1 MDEKPS
7 TQGDDTGVSKP
18 RSLRA
23 SSPTAQHRRTN
34 TAGSVLSTLSTSSA
48 SRSSYLRGFLT
59 SVKKTP
65 TVEPSSATDSTI
77 ITSSSS
83 NYGPHHPPHDHQQT
97 ENPLSKSPS
106 KQFSLQKF
114 YYPRSTMT
122 AAAASTSSPSSPV
135 RTSFEPSRPSLES
148 SPTTFKAIQGSFSR
162 VDTGS
167 TGPHAPPSFT
177 GPRALASKP
186 FSASTSIPSST
197 ANMSS
202 MSSMPQPSPPS
213 LSLTVAPEPRSI
225 PPWSTPSPISTS
237 TPALVLS
244 GPPPLPLT
252 STPLMTLPSM
262 PVPIATK
269 TMSPNPMLIPASKSI
284 LAPALSP
291 LEPSFS
297 TTLPSSPPSNSLSL
311 HPFSLAN
318 LSTSC
323 ASLSSSSV
331 SSLSA
336 KSSPNTSPSN
346 SPIETT
352 SSSTNGS
359 QISSPVCSE
368 LTPYPAC
375 GISAAQLAVM
385 MERVDLEAGSEG
397 YPKGV
402 SAGSRRPLVLDL
414 RPNPDFDPLSIAH
427 SININLPTLLMRRY
441 RRGGAVSSFALESFI
456 TMPSDKELFHQIQD
470 SWRQDQASEVHDV
483 VVLDQ
488 DMSAGKEDFGRS
500 PSPAWTLV
508 NVLERGGGNLGG
520 PIRLWYLEGGF
531 EAFQA
536 WDLCEKHLT
545 RPGSELSDIHAA
557 PQQQGQEDIKM
568 TFTEHDGSSG
578 KVHPFSM
585 PLTLPSSSS
594 VNSSSSTIVTDAKTA
609 QAIDAAVSL
618 TTASLGG
625 ACHRQRG
632 APVRRES
639 LFSLNTKSLPRPAG
653 LSRAQTIGVSALNI
667 KPLSIPSL
675 NTSLHPLQE
684 GNAQL
689 LPPMPSLENKGSWL
703 TVPNGGSGGV
713 GPLSLPA
720 HSSSLS
726 LPNQPMD
733 IHPHSAL
740 ADGPS
745 AWSATSPGLSINSN
759 SNNNGDA
766 STGGQPLL
774 RSLSKKS
781 FASTTTL
788 SSLHLTNSPIGIQE
802 EDESGLEATHPTLR
816 RQRSGASNSLRS
828 VPLSLNAAASPTR
841 TYFDVGTNDHE
852 SSAAGFHQE
861 YQARM
866 FSEGIDSYTNNNSS
880 MASIMNQHLYQ
891 HHQHQ
896 GYDDEFAE
904 ENGDNGE
911 QEISCILPNFLYL
924 GPEIVT
930 EEQVQQL
937 EQLGIKRVLNMA
949 RECEDLLVSQR
960 AGIEYHKIG
969 VLDNVEE
976 DVSPGLLEAVDIISA
991 SVDAPI
997 YVHCKAGKSRSVTAT
1012 IAYLITQLH
1021 WSLNKAYNHV
1031 LTQRPCMC
1039 PNIGFV
1045 TELMRMEERT
1055 LGTERAGGL
1064 VRAGSLNS
1072 ILSLSTAGSGLQQHH
1087 HHHHHHHHSLQ
1098 HHHSLGMSGSP
1109 KVLSAKSSV
1118 NNFAAMPVLQ

>member
-1 MDEKPS
+1 
-7 TQGDDTGVSKP
+7 
-18 RSLRA
+18 
-23 SSPTAQHRRTN
+23 
-34 TAGSVLSTLSTSSA
+34 
-48 SRSSYLRGFLT
+48 
-59 SVKKTP
+59 
-65 TVEPSSATDSTI
+65 
-77 ITSSSS
+77 
-83 NYGPHHPPHDHQQT
+83 
-97 ENPLSKSPS
+97 
-106 KQFSLQKF
+106 
-114 YYPRSTMT
+114 
-122 AAAASTSSPSSPV
+122 
-135 RTSFEPSRPSLES
+135 
-148 SPTTFKAIQGSFSR
+148 
-162 VDTGS
+162 
-167 TGPHAPPSFT
+167 
-177 GPRALASKP
+177 
-186 FSASTSIPSST
+186 
-197 ANMSS
+197 
-202 MSSMPQPSPPS
+202 
-213 LSLTVAPEPRSI
+213 
-225 PPWSTPSPISTS
+225 
-237 TPALVLS
+237 
-244 GPPPLPLT
+244 
-252 STPLMTLPSM
+252 
-262 PVPIATK
+262 
-269 TMSPNPMLIPASKSI
+269 
-284 LAPALSP
+284 
-291 LEPSFS
+291 
-297 TTLPSSPPSNSLSL
+297 
-311 HPFSLAN
+311 
-318 LSTSC
+318 
-323 ASLSSSSV
+323 
-331 SSLSA
+331 
-336 KSSPNTSPSN
+336 
-346 SPIETT
+346 
-352 SSSTNGS
+352 
-359 QISSPVCSE
+359 
-368 LTPYPAC
+368 
-375 GISAAQLAVM
+375 M
-385 MERVDLEAGSEG
+385 MERVNSEAGSEG
-397 YPKGV
+397 SPKGV

-414 RPNPDFDPLSIAH
+414 RPNPDFDPLSIVH

-441 RRGGAVSSFALESFI
+441 RRGGAVASFALESFI

-488 DMSAGKEDFGRS
+488 DMKAGKEDFGRS

-508 NVLERGGGNLGG
+508 SVLERGGGNLGG

-545 RPGSELSDIHAA
+545 RPGSEPLDVHAT
-557 PQQQGQEDIKM
+557 PQQQGQEDIQM
-568 TFTEHDGSSG
+568 TFTEPDGSSG

-585 PLTLPSSSS
+585 PLSLPSSSS

-609 QAIDAAVSL
+609 QAIDTAVSL

-625 ACHRQRG
+625 TSHRQRG

-675 NTSLHPLQE
+675 NTSLQPLQE

-689 LPPMPSLENKGSWL
+689 MPPMPSLENKGSWL
-703 TVPNGGSGGV
+703 TVPNGGGGV
-713 GPLSLPA
+713 GPLSLPT
-720 HSSSLS
+720 HSPTPSV
-726 LPNQPMD
+726 PNSAMD
-733 IHPHSAL
+733 VHPHSAL
-740 ADGPS
+740 TDHS
-745 AWSATSPGLSINSN
+745 SSWSANSPGLSINGNN
-759 SNNNGDA
+759 SGDA
-766 STGGQPLL
+766 TTGGQPLL

-788 SSLHLTNSPIGIQE
+788 SSLHLTSSPIGIQE
-802 EDESGLEATHPTLR
+802 EDESGLDANHSSLR

-841 TYFDVGTNDHE
+841 TYFDVGNSEYDKTKNNNDN
-852 SSAAGFHQE
+852 SAAGFHQE

-866 FSEGIDSYTNNNSS
+866 FSEGIDSYTNNSS

-991 SVDAPI
+991 SADAPI

-1045 TELMRMEERT
+1045 TELMQIEERT

-1087 HHHHHHHHSLQ
+1087 HHHHSLQ
-1098 HHHSLGMSGSP
+1098 HHHSLSMSGSP

-1118 NNFAAMPVLQ
+1118 NNFAAMPLLQ

>member
-1 MDEKPS
+1 MHRSMDEKPS
-7 TQGDDTGVSKP
+7 AHGADAGVNKP
-18 RSLRA
+18 RSLRT

-34 TAGSVLSTLSTSSA
+34 TAGSVSSTLSTSSA
-48 SRSSYLRGFLT
+48 SRGSYLRGFLT
-59 SVKKTP
+59 SVKKSP
-65 TVEPSSATDSTI
+65 TTEPSSTIDSPI

-83 NYGPHHPPHDHQQT
+83 HYRPHHSPHDQQPM

-114 YYPRSTMT
+114 YYPKNTMT

-135 RTSFEPSRPSLES
+135 RSSFEPSRPTILG
-148 SPTTFKAIQGSFSR
+148 PDINTLLHRLHITTI
-162 VDTGS
+162 V
-167 TGPHAPPSFT
+167 
-177 GPRALASKP
+177 
-186 FSASTSIPSST
+186 SATT
-197 ANMSS
+197 
-202 MSSMPQPSPPS
+202 
-213 LSLTVAPEPRSI
+213 LLTTVTVADNSTRTRIYSAVAI
-225 PPWSTPSPISTS
+225 P
-237 TPALVLS
+237 VLY
-244 GPPPLPLT
+244 LDL
-252 STPLMTLPSM
+252 
-262 PVPIATK
+262 
-269 TMSPNPMLIPASKSI
+269 NAS
-284 LAPALSP
+284 A
-291 LEPSFS
+291 F
-297 TTLPSSPPSNSLSL
+297 
-311 HPFSLAN
+311 
-318 LSTSC
+318 
-323 ASLSSSSV
+323 SSV
-331 SSLSA
+331 SA
-336 KSSPNTSPSN
+336 TSSPNTSPSN

-352 SSSTNGS
+352 SSSNNDS
-359 QISSPVCSE
+359 QISSPARSD

-375 GISAAQLAVM
+375 SISAAQLAAM
-385 MERVDLEAGSEG
+385 MERVSPEAGSVG
-397 YPKGV
+397 YSKGV

-414 RPNPDFDPLSIAH
+414 RPNPDFDPLSIVH

-470 SWRQDQASEVHDV
+470 SWRQDLASEVHDV

-488 DMSAGKEDFGRS
+488 DMGAGKEDFGRS

-536 WDLCEKHLT
+536 WDLREKYLT
-545 RPGSELSDIHAA
+545 RPGSELLDAHAT
-557 PQQQGQEDIKM
+557 PQQQGQEDIQM

-585 PLTLPSSSS
+585 PLSLPSSSS
-594 VNSSSSTIVTDAKTA
+594 VSSSSSTIVTDAKTA
-609 QAIDAAVSL
+609 QAIDTAVSL

-625 ACHRQRG
+625 TSHRQRG

-675 NTSLHPLQE
+675 NTSLHPLHE
-684 GNAQL
+684 GNAQPM
-689 LPPMPSLENKGSWL
+689 PPMPSLENKGSWL
-703 TVPNGGSGGV
+703 TVPNGGSGGGV

-720 HSSSLS
+720 HSPTLS
-726 LPNQPMD
+726 LPNQAME

-740 ADGPS
+740 TGPSS
-745 AWSATSPGLSINSN
+745 AWSANSPGLSINS
-759 SNNNGDA
+759 SINGDA
-766 STGGQPLL
+766 SAAGQPLL

-781 FASTTTL
+781 LASTTTL
-788 SSLHLTNSPIGIQE
+788 SEHDGYKNNNNNNNS
-802 EDESGLEATHPTLR
+802 D
-816 RQRSGASNSLRS
+816 N
-828 VPLSLNAAASPTR
+828 
-841 TYFDVGTNDHE
+841 
-852 SSAAGFHQE
+852 SAAGFHQE

-866 FSEGIDSYTNNNSS
+866 FSEGIDSYTNNSS

-891 HHQHQ
+891 HYQHQ

-1045 TELMRMEERT
+1045 TELMQIEERT

-1072 ILSLSTAGSGLQQHH
+1072 ILSLSTAGSGLQQQ

-1098 HHHSLGMSGSP
+1098 HHPSLSKSGSP
-1109 KVLSAKSSV
+1109 KGLSAKSSV
-1118 NNFAAMPVLQ
+1118 NNFAILQ

>member
-1 MDEKPS
+1 MP
-7 TQGDDTGVSKP
+7 VSIPNKF
-18 RSLRA
+18 
-23 SSPTAQHRRTN
+23 T
-34 TAGSVLSTLSTSSA
+34 
-48 SRSSYLRGFLT
+48 
-59 SVKKTP
+59 
-65 TVEPSSATDSTI
+65 
-77 ITSSSS
+77 
-83 NYGPHHPPHDHQQT
+83 
-97 ENPLSKSPS
+97 SPS
-106 KQFSLQKF
+106 PMGF
-114 YYPRSTMT
+114 P
-122 AAAASTSSPSSPV
+122 
-135 RTSFEPSRPSLES
+135 
-148 SPTTFKAIQGSFSR
+148 
-162 VDTGS
+162 
-167 TGPHAPPSFT
+167 
-177 GPRALASKP
+177 
-186 FSASTSIPSST
+186 
-197 ANMSS
+197 
-202 MSSMPQPSPPS
+202 
-213 LSLTVAPEPRSI
+213 
-225 PPWSTPSPISTS
+225 TS
-237 TPALVLS
+237 T
-244 GPPPLPLT
+244 
-252 STPLMTLPSM
+252 
-262 PVPIATK
+262 
-269 TMSPNPMLIPASKSI
+269 SI

-291 LEPSFS
+291 QEPSLS
-297 TTLPSSPPSNSLSL
+297 GTVPSSPPTNSLSL

-323 ASLSSSSV
+323 ASISSSSV
-331 SSLSA
+331 SSVSVT
-336 KSSPNTSPSN
+336 SSPNTSPSN

-352 SSSTNGS
+352 SSSANDS
-359 QISSPVCSE
+359 LISSPARSD

-385 MERVDLEAGSEG
+385 MERVSPEAGLG
-397 YPKGV
+397 GFTKGA

-414 RPNPDFDPLSIAH
+414 RPNPDFDPVSIVD

-488 DMSAGKEDFGRS
+488 DMGAGKEDFGRS

-536 WDLCEKHLT
+536 WDFNEKHLT
-545 RPGSELSDIHAA
+545 RPGSELVDAHST
-557 PQQQGQEDIKM
+557 PQQQGQEDIQM
-568 TFTEHDGSSG
+568 TFTEHGGSSD

-585 PLTLPSSSS
+585 PLSLPSSSP

-609 QAIDAAVSL
+609 QAIDTAVSL

-625 ACHRQRG
+625 TSHRQRG

-689 LPPMPSLENKGSWL
+689 MPPMPSLENKGSWL
-703 TVPNGGSGGV
+703 TVPNGGGGGV

-720 HSSSLS
+720 HSPTS
-726 LPNQPMD
+726 MD
-733 IHPHSAL
+733 IHPHSAVT
-740 ADGPS
+740 DHSS
-745 AWSATSPGLSINSN
+745 AWSATSPGLSINNTNNSN
-759 SNNNGDA
+759 SNNMNMNGDA

-802 EDESGLEATHPTLR
+802 EDESGLDGTNHPSLR

-828 VPLSLNAAASPTR
+828 IPLSLNAAASPTR
-841 TYFDVGTNDHE
+841 TYFDVDGGDQNSLKNNNNSHE
-852 SSAAGFHQE
+852 ASAAGFHQE

-866 FSEGIDSYTNNNSS
+866 FSEGIDSYTNNSS

-891 HHQHQ
+891 HHHHHQQ

-1045 TELMRMEERT
+1045 TELMQIEERT

-1087 HHHHHHHHSLQ
+1087 HHPHHPHHHHHHSLQ
-1098 HHHSLGMSGSP
+1098 HHHSLSMSGSP

-1118 NNFAAMPVLQ
+1118 NNFAAMPLLQ